1 MSAAATI
8 TVTDRNFEDL
18 LESHPILVLDFWASW
33 CGPCRGFAPVFEQAA
48 DRHADIAFG
57 KIDTDV
63 EEDLARDFEI
73 RSIPTVIVLREQVM
87 VARQSGALTAAALEK
102 LIAHVRE
109 LDMDQVRAELD
120 AEDPEDLDAPDTPP
134 AQA

>member
-1 MSAAATI
+1 MSTI

-18 LESHPILVLDFWASW
+18 LGSHPILVLDFWANW

-48 DRHADIAFG
+48 GRHADIAFG

-87 VARQSGALTAAALEK
+87 VARQSGALTAAALEQ
-102 LIAHVRE
+102 LIAHVRA

-120 AEDPEDLDAPDTPP
+120 AEDPEDLDAPDAPDAP
-134 AQA
+134 DARA